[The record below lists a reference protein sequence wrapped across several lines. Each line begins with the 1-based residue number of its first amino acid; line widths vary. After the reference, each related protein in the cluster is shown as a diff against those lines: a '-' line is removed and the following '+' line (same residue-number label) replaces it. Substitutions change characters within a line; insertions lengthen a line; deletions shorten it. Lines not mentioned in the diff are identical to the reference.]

1 METERDRLGRL
12 YAELG
17 DEHLRDLADEPEDLT
32 DEARIA
38 LAAEMRK
45 RGFEPEPTRDTAPEE
60 EPVAERESGFGAGI
74 PGVFPSGAA
83 VVEQALEPGGET
95 RLGWVGLVS
104 FYDGHELTK
113 ACDALEDS
121 DTDFAIEEKS
131 GDALVGAP
139 SAFELWVQEG
149 DVDLAQRVLR
159 EKLGLFPHPEIED
172 AAADAL
178 EGPGLMALGT
188 FESGAEANEV
198 YQLLREHALTPT
210 LTEPSAEDE
219 ESWWTVEVPHEELE
233 RGLAIVAVSLKIQE

>member
-38 LAAEMRK
+38 LATEMRK
-45 RGFEPEPTRDTAPEE
+45 RGFAPEPTRD
-60 EPVAERESGFGAGI
+60 PVAQSEHTPERESGFGAGI

-83 VVEQALEPGGET
+83 TVEQALEPGGET

-131 GDALVGAP
+131 GDALSGAP
-139 SAFELWVQEG
+139 TAFEIWVHAG

-159 EKLGLFPHPEIED
+159 DKLGLFPPPEYEE
-172 AAADAL
+172 AEGEPTGDAL
-178 EGPGLMALGT
+178 ATLGT
-188 FESGAEANEV
+188 FESAEEANEV
-198 YQLLREHALTPT
+198 YHLLRDKGMTPT
-210 LTEPSAEDE
+210 LTEPTPEDE
-219 ESWWTVEVPHEELE
+219 EDSWTIEVPAGELD
-233 RGLAIVAVSLKIQE
+233 RGLDLVSRSLEL